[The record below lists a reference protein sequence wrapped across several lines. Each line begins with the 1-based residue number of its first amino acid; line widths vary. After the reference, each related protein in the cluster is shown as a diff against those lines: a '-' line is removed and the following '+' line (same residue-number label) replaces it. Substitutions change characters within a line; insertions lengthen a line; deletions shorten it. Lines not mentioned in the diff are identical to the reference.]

1 MDIKKIIKDVMKENK
16 ISGKKL
22 SEKSGINYSTLMT
35 FLKNDKAS
43 IRIDKVDSILSA
55 LDLEIAQIIK

>member
-1 MDIKKIIKDVMKENK
+1 MDIKKIIKDVMDENK

-35 FLKNDKAS
+35 FLKNDKSS
-43 IRIDKVDSILSA
+43 IRIDKVNSILTA
-55 LDLEIAQIIK
+55 LNLEIVRNY

>member
-1 MDIKKIIKDVMKENK
+1 MDIKKIIKDVMEENK

-35 FLKNDKAS
+35 FLKNDKSS
-43 IRIDKVDSILSA
+43 IRIDKVNSILTA
-55 LDLEIAQIIK
+55 LDLEIVRNY

>member
-1 MDIKKIIKDVMKENK
+1 MDIKKIIKDVMEENK

-35 FLKNDKAS
+35 FLKNDKSS
-43 IRIDKVDSILSA
+43 IRIDKVNSILTA
-55 LDLEIAQIIK
+55 LNLEIVRNY

>member
-1 MDIKKIIKDVMKENK
+1 MNIKKTIKDVMEENK
-16 ISGKKL
+16 ISGRKL

>member
-22 SEKSGINYSTLMT
+22 SEKSGINYSTLMP
-35 FLKNDKAS
+35 FLKNDKSS
-43 IRIDKVDSILSA
+43 IRIDTVTSILTA
-55 LDLEIAQIIK
+55 LNLEIVRTY

>member
-1 MDIKKIIKDVMKENK
+1 MNIKKTIKDVMAENK
-16 ISGKKL
+16 ISGRKL
-22 SEKSGINYSTLMT
+22 SEKSGINYFTLMT

-55 LDLEIAQIIK
+55 LDLEIAHIIK

>member
-35 FLKNDKAS
+35 FLKNDKSS
-43 IRIDKVDSILSA
+43 IRIDKVDSILNA
-55 LDLEIAQIIK
+55 LNLEIVRNY

>member
-1 MDIKKIIKDVMKENK
+1 MAENK
-16 ISGKKL
+16 ISGRKL

>member
-1 MDIKKIIKDVMKENK
+1 MDIKKIIKDVMDENK

-35 FLKNDKAS
+35 FLKNDKSS
-43 IRIDKVDSILSA
+43 IRIDKVNSILTA
-55 LDLEIAQIIK
+55 LDLEIVRNY

>member
-1 MDIKKIIKDVMKENK
+1 MDIKKIIKDVMEENK

-35 FLKNDKAS
+35 FLKNDKSS
-43 IRIDKVDSILSA
+43 IRIDKVDSILNA
-55 LDLEIAQIIK
+55 LNLEIVRNY

>member
-1 MDIKKIIKDVMKENK
+1 MNIKKIIKDVMAENK

>member
-1 MDIKKIIKDVMKENK
+1 MSIKKIIKDVMAENK
-16 ISGKKL
+16 ISGRKL

>member
-35 FLKNDKAS
+35 FLKNDKSS
-43 IRIDKVDSILSA
+43 IRIDKVDSILTA
-55 LDLEIAQIIK
+55 LNLEIVRNY

>member
-1 MDIKKIIKDVMKENK
+1 MDIKKIIKDVMDENK

-35 FLKNDKAS
+35 FLKNDKSS
-43 IRIDKVDSILSA
+43 IRIDKVNSILNA
-55 LDLEIAQIIK
+55 LDLEIVRNY

>member
-1 MDIKKIIKDVMKENK
+1 MDIKKIIKDVMDENK

-35 FLKNDKAS
+35 FLKNDKSS
-43 IRIDKVDSILSA
+43 IRIDKVDSILTA
-55 LDLEIAQIIK
+55 LNLEIVRNY

>member
-1 MDIKKIIKDVMKENK
+1 MDIKKIIKDVMDENK

-35 FLKNDKAS
+35 FRKNDKSS
-43 IRIDKVDSILSA
+43 IRIDKVNSILTA
-55 LDLEIAQIIK
+55 LDLEIVRNY

>member
-1 MDIKKIIKDVMKENK
+1 MEENK

-35 FLKNDKAS
+35 FLKNDKSS
-43 IRIDKVDSILSA
+43 IRIDKVNSILTA
-55 LDLEIAQIIK
+55 LNLEIVRNY

>member
-1 MDIKKIIKDVMKENK
+1 MNIKKIIKDVMEENK

-35 FLKNDKAS
+35 FLKNDKSS
-43 IRIDKVDSILSA
+43 IRIDKVNSILTA
-55 LDLEIAQIIK
+55 LDLEIVRNY

>member
-35 FLKNDKAS
+35 FLKNDKSS
-43 IRIDKVDSILSA
+43 IRIDKVNSILTA
-55 LDLEIAQIIK
+55 LNLEIVRNY

>member
-1 MDIKKIIKDVMKENK
+1 MNIKKIIKDVMAENK
-16 ISGKKL
+16 ISGRKL